1 MEYSLHLNRYLWQI
15 FRQLPGSWKQKK
27 RILSRI
33 AGSIQDYVSEG
44 NLVTYVQLVCR
55 FGKPEQIAAEYI
67 NSMEAEEY
75 IGAFKSR
82 RNVLGIVLTAVVL
95 ALLMWAGFLAFCY
108 YDFADSINGTLVTEE
123 VSVIGRMEY

>member
-1 MEYSLHLNRYLWQI
+1 
-15 FRQLPGSWKQKK
+15 
-27 RILSRI
+27 
-33 AGSIQDYVSEG
+33 
-44 NLVTYVQLVCR
+44 
-55 FGKPEQIAAEYI
+55 
-67 NSMEAEEY
+67 MEAEEY

>member
-1 MEYSLHLNRYLWQI
+1 MYSVHLIRYLWQI

-33 AGSIQDYVSEG
+33 EGSIQDYVSEG
-44 NLVTYVQLVCR
+44 NLVTYVQLVRR

-67 NSMEAEEY
+67 NSMEAEEF